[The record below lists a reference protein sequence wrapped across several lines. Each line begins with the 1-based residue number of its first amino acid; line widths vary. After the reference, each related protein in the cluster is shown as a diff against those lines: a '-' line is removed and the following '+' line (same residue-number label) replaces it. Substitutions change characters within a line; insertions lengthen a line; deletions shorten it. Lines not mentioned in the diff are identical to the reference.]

1 MGIVARN
8 LDRRPRDRHHGAPG
22 TLRQDK
28 ASAVAVDLDALWREL
43 GVVRRGRGV
52 VLDNTAPAAS
62 LRKAITSP

>member
-1 MGIVARN
+1 M
-8 LDRRPRDRHHGAPG
+8 LQELYDKH
-22 TLRQDK
+22 K